1 MTILMEINQ
10 ARQPGWSDFLNLL
23 EKNTKMKRT
32 RVTLQDVAALAGVG
46 SATVD
51 RVINERGQV
60 REEVTRKV
68 LAAARELGLRRVLP
82 ESHRSMIR
90 INVILARPELP
101 LINRMGIEFRRLGH
115 RMGHSVVIHRT
126 VLDDEA
132 PATIATALLRSSCDA
147 AIVYAQD
154 HPLIHSAIAEMDA
167 GGKPVVTM
175 ISDLPGSRRLAYA
188 GTDHVKAGRSAGY
201 FLTRMTLPGK
211 IIVLCNHLG
220 FQSHAERLHGLRDF
234 LTEAGNRHVVAQ
246 VVEGGDDVIRSEAR
260 LKAAFADHPEAVAI
274 YNVGAG
280 NRGVAA
286 AIRAGLLVDPPTFI
300 GHELTQFTW
309 GILQEGLMTLTID
322 QNPELQAQF
331 ALDVLLNHFGFDH
344 ATHVEPPYASTVPI
358 VLYGPENLP
367 DIRPE

>member
-1 MTILMEINQ
+1 MEINQ
-10 ARQPGWSDFLNLL
+10 PPGQVPLRLHNIL
-23 EKNTKMKRT
+23 EFITKMKRS
-32 RVTLQDVAALAGVG
+32 RITLQDVAARAGVG

-60 REEVTRKV
+60 REEITRKV

-82 ESHRSMIR
+82 ESHHSMIR

-115 RMGHSVVIHRT
+115 HMGQSVVIHRT

-132 PATIATALLRSSCDA
+132 PATIAAALLRSPCDA

-154 HPLIHSAIAEMDA
+154 HPVIHEAIAGMDL
-167 GGKPVVTM
+167 GRKPVVTM

-201 FLTRMTLPGK
+201 FLTRMTPPGK
-211 IIVLCNHLG
+211 VIVLCNHLG

-234 LTEAGNRHVVAQ
+234 LTEAGNHHTVAQ
-246 VVEGGDDVIRSEAR
+246 VVEGGDDAIRSEAR
-260 LKAAFADHPEAVAI
+260 LKSAFADHPGAVAI

-286 AIRAGLLVDPPTFI
+286 AIQADILAHRPTFI

-309 GILQEGLMTLTID
+309 GILREGLMTLTID

-331 ALDVLLNHFGFDH
+331 ALDVLLNHFGFDQ
-344 ATHVEPPYASTVPI
+344 ATHVEPPYVSTVPI

-367 DIRPE
+367 DTRPE